1 MKLCQL
7 LKIKRKCLD
16 MSVAEFSVVCGVS
29 PTTIS
34 NLEKGM
40 ELSEKCF
47 AGIMTKLKDYEK
59 NMNNEDSLGYWL
71 RYSVECLINETNET
85 MFEKNCDEVIFKALR
100 LKSVKYEG

>member
-1 MKLCQL
+1 MKLCQI

-59 NMNNEDSLGYWL
+59 SMNDEDSLAYWL

-100 LKSVKYEG
+100 LKSIKYEG

>member
-1 MKLCQL
+1 MKLCQI

-47 AGIMTKLKDYEK
+47 TGIMSRLKDYER